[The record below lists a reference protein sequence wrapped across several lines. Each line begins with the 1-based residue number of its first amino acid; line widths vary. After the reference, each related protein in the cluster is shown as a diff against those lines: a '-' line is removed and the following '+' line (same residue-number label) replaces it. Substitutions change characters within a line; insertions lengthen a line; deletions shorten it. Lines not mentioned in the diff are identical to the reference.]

1 MYRDKLISFLL
12 NRGWLIVKEN
22 AKFLELAP
30 PDSLLIPNEYTISI
44 PISTDKVDFK
54 PFMTNVQL
62 IIGEIY
68 NLSKDELD
76 LILEK
81 EQTIFSVRVY
91 DDETKDGKISLV
103 RFDDLMDRVKNILL
117 SAANFVV
124 NPDITN
130 TKTYDEATKYLNLC
144 QFLQTEKGSFIA
156 KIQLPTKEI
165 IRPVD
170 LFNTEPIT
178 SEQINEKVEEV
189 LSFVSQSILNGNFN
203 VTDNYVL
210 ENEGKLNL
218 KLLKEIEILYDKVD
232 IKNIDFSF
240 SSIGE
245 SAIVQSQNVTR
256 EQITTLSDF
265 IQEVSNKVY
274 EVVEAE
280 FTGKILS
287 LKSKDPDGLKNRI
300 TLGGVF
306 DNLPVTS
313 SASLESEP
321 YKLAI
326 EAHKFKKSL
335 IIRGMAKKSKS
346 KLRFTEIYEVRLKE

>member
-1 MYRDKLISFLL
+1 MYREKVISFLL
-12 NRGWLIVKEN
+12 NREWLIVKEN
-22 AKFLELAP
+22 PKFIELAP
-30 PDSLLIPNEYTISI
+30 PDALNIPNPYTISI
-44 PISTDKVDFK
+44 PVSADKSDFK
-54 PFMTNVQL
+54 PFMANVQL

-91 DDETKDGKISLV
+91 DDDTKDGKISLI

-117 SAANFVV
+117 NAANFVI

-130 TKTYDEATKYLNLC
+130 TKTYDEASKYLNLC
-144 QFLQTEKGSFIA
+144 QFLQTEKGSFVA
-156 KIQLPTKEI
+156 KIQLPSKEI

-189 LSFVSQSILNGNFN
+189 LTFVSRTVLKGNYDI
-203 VTDNYVL
+203 TDDYVL

-232 IKNIDFSF
+232 IKNIDFTF
-240 SSIGE
+240 SSLAE
-245 SAIVQSQNVTR
+245 STIVHSQNVTR
-256 EQITTLSDF
+256 EQITCLSDF
-265 IQEVSNKVY
+265 IEEVSNKIF
-274 EVVEAE
+274 EVAEVEL
-280 FTGKILS
+280 TGKIMS
-287 LKSKDPDGLKNRI
+287 LKSKDPDGLRNKVTI
-300 TLGGVF
+300 GGLL
-306 DNLPVTS
+306 DNFPVTA

-326 EAHKFKKSL
+326 EAHKFKKN
-335 IIRGMAKKSKS
+335 IVIRGMAKKSKS
-346 KLRFTEIYEVRLKE
+346 KVRFIDVYEVKLKE